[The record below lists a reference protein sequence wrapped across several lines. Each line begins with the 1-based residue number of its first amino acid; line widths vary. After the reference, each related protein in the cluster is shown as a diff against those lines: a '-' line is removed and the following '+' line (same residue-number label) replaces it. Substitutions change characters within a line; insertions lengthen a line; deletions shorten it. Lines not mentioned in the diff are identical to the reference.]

1 MTQLSDDEVL
11 KQILDKEPRKKNIIK
26 EPREEKTSSNYEF
39 INKPRE
45 EKHHQTMKIHQTKD
59 PKKKILRLELR
70 RYCLRRSWVRE
81 IWVRWFWYL
90 KNNRPKEEQE
100 KWSNDEEQR
109 NDLTTNRDE
118 EQRKNRRDLS
128 STHEAILRCF
138 SQQHWRRDQ
147 GAARIGDLSAMFLTA
162 VVVNPLSTNLTL
174 NTIKNAGSELRG
186 TQGRRS

>member
-1 MTQLSDDEVL
+1 MEL
-11 KQILDKEPRKKNIIK
+11 
-26 EPREEKTSSNYEF
+26 EEL
-39 INKPRE
+39 
-45 EKHHQTMKIHQTKD
+45 QT
-59 PKKKILRLELR
+59 
-70 RYCLRRSWVRE
+70 WN
-81 IWVRWFWYL
+81 L

-100 KWSNDEEQR
+100 KRSNDEEQR

-128 STHEAILRCF
+128 STHEAILRRF
-138 SQQHWRRDQ
+138 SQQHWRQDQ

-174 NTIKNAGSELRG
+174 NTIKNVGSELRG